1 MKKLIFLILILVL
14 FSTSV
19 YAENTYFRYADKSE
33 TDFGLTSLNGAAGF
47 TDVNNILGRGANRE
61 YLIFAGVG
69 VAKLYEVTTQ
79 GDPNCHYLSNTP
91 CTDGSDFSP
100 RTFTYV
106 MQWVDSYFAG
116 SKASFHISDG
126 NDGLSAGIYY
136 GPKNTGDIYYWDF
149 DGDYNKSLHIST
161 SGAQDNLAYDKLN
174 QKWWAGDD
182 QSSSRNLY
190 IYESG
195 GWSYQG
201 SSPTSDSDPSNHQDG
216 LAIFGDTLIVAEMT
230 SDILFIYKLDDNGHI
245 IEGSQDALI
254 DCPTC
259 ICTGNCILPEKMY
272 AYQTT
277 SHYVE
282 NMGTGPNEHLWVTSN
297 YRIYELGGGELQI
310 EMEDEICNNIDDD
323 FDGSTDEGCDD
334 DLDQFADFQM
344 NCEGNFIDG
353 NGSIQQYSTNGNPNF
368 ADCDDMRNTVYP
380 QINEQ
385 LLYCNDNLDNDCD
398 GDTDCND
405 SDCTTASNCCPDNDN
420 DRYNLLSCGGTDCND
435 TNPNINPGVPEI
447 CNDGLDNDCNISTPD
462 FCPPECKLQNA
473 WWSENGNAKLT
484 SYPHNATNNTLMYII
499 IEGDENC
506 TDITNITL
514 NIAEVDC
521 SNFTN
526 CNYNGRHND
535 DTNLLSIKQKSKPN
549 AFNNYDIA
557 VINWTTELLND
568 TNTNIEP
575 LGVQNDPEF
584 AFKIEVNWPGSDEL
598 IPNDR
603 ILRVNWPLSGPQD
616 NYTTIYGNCT
626 CDDPNG
632 CPGGIGIINVT
643 YYENGIN
650 ISTLEQECF
659 LSEEQVPFMEM
670 ISILIFLLIISL
682 YYRKKP
688 QSL

>member
-116 SKASFHISDG
+116 SRASFHISDG

-201 SSPTSDSDPSNHQDG
+201 SSPTSDSNPSNHQDG

-353 NGSIQQYSTNGNPNF
+353 NGSIQQCSTNGNPNF

-385 LLYCNDNLDNDCD
+385 LLYCNDSLDNDCD
-398 GDTDCND
+398 GSVDCGD
-405 SDCTTASNCCPDNDN
+405 SDCAGDDACTSTTCTDSDD
-420 DRYNLLSCGGTDCND
+420 DGYSIEGGDCGDIDCD
-435 TNPNINPGVPEI
+435 DSDSSVNPGASEI
-447 CNDGLDNDCNISTPD
+447 CDNGIDDDCDISTPD
-462 FCPPECKLQNA
+462 FCPP
-473 WWSENGNAKLT
+473 
-484 SYPHNATNNTLMYII
+484 
-499 IEGDENC
+499 
-506 TDITNITL
+506 
-514 NIAEVDC
+514 V
-521 SNFTN
+521 
-526 CNYNGRHND
+526 
-535 DTNLLSIKQKSKPN
+535 
-549 AFNNYDIA
+549 
-557 VINWTTELLND
+557 
-568 TNTNIEP
+568 
-575 LGVQNDPEF
+575 
-584 AFKIEVNWPGSDEL
+584 
-598 IPNDR
+598 
-603 ILRVNWPLSGPQD
+603 SGPQD